1 MFAALYFSEGAPI
14 GFLWWALPTRLRAAG
29 VDVGSIAALA
39 GLLALPWAFKFF
51 WAPAVD
57 VLRSP
62 RWTLRSWIVSSQVL
76 MGLSLLPLLV
86 LDLRADLSLVVAV
99 CLAHAF
105 AAATQDVAVDALAI
119 GSIPAAERGAL
130 TAWMQ
135 GGMLLGRSLFGGGAL
150 LLEGAIGG
158 SAVILLMIA
167 AIWSSLAFLLWS
179 GEEGAAVER
188 RGGGLRDF
196 TEALRSAFSV
206 RRTWQGLGFALLSGA
221 GFELAGAVA
230 GPFLLDHGVSKTSVG
245 WFLSLPVVAAMLA
258 GAVAGGR
265 LSDRLG
271 RRRAAALALSLTCAV
286 VLSVAA
292 ADAAGAGPRA
302 LIALFTALYA
312 AIGVFT
318 AASYALFMELTDA
331 RLGAT
336 QFSAYMGATNAC
348 ESWSAVLGG
357 RLIAASGYPAAF
369 AAMALLSLSAL
380 PLLRGG
386 ASSSDAT
393 LPSNSR

>member
-1 MFAALYFSEGAPI
+1 MRRRLLFAALYFSEGAPI

-29 VDVGSIAALA
+29 VDVASIAALA

-62 RWTLRSWIVSSQVL
+62 RWTLRSWIVASQIL
-76 MGLSLLPLLV
+76 MGLSLLPLLF

-119 GSIPAAERGAL
+119 GSIPAEERGAL

-150 LLEGAIGG
+150 LLEGALGG

-167 AIWSSLAFLLWS
+167 SIWSSLVILLWS
-179 GEEGAAVER
+179 DEQESAA
-188 RGGGLRDF
+188 GPSKDGGLRGF
-196 TEALRSAFSV
+196 TQALRSAFSV

-230 GPFLLDHGVSKTSVG
+230 GPFLLDHGASKTSVG

-258 GAVAGGR
+258 GAAAGGR

-271 RRRAAALALSLTCAV
+271 RRLAAALALGLTCAA
-286 VLSVAA
+286 VLTLAA

-302 LIALFTALYA
+302 LIGLFTILYA

-369 AAMALLSLSAL
+369 AAMALLSLCAL
-380 PLLRGG
+380 PLLRSRE
-386 ASSSDAT
+386 AEA
-393 LPSNSR
+393 LP